1 MEPFRLGSRYYFSRL
16 NEEEKITYRR
26 IYDFWHAGGTEARIL
41 MPGLGF
47 QFPSGLPLFDL
58 VTYILEDNP
67 HLFHLEITHFHYQ
80 RQGAYVTITTNNVY
94 TPEEYQQIYTQLIR
108 RTGEIVQMARRYST
122 DVEKLR
128 FLHDYLA
135 QSVTYR
141 KDESNPRTAREIHTI
156 VGSLLNRFCVC
167 DGYARAFRLLCD
179 QLHISCIVVSGT
191 GHSAADTGPHAWNV
205 VKFDSNVYHVDVT
218 WDSNLGV
225 VAGELSDYYFLR
237 GDRFFFQD
245 HSWDASLPPHSQR
258 LSQAVS
264 DPNPSGDGAVHLQ
277 PGPQRPDHV
286 PGRTAGSN
294 FRQCGPDAG
303 RHRYHPPQPQSV
315 PVPETSV
322 HSVLPCSPADGG
334 SPVQPRDSV
343 TQRTKERCQ
352 PGIVFQTA
360 VFFVSHNVSAGKPG

>member
-245 HSWDASLPPHSQR
+245 HSWDASLYHPIPKDYPRPCLTQTLPEMEQYICSQVR
-258 LSQAVS
+258 KGLTMFRVELPEAISDSAALMQAVT
-264 DPNPSGDGAVHLQ
+264 DIIRRNPKVFRFRRLQ
-277 PGPQRPDHV
+277 STQYYPAPL
-286 PGRTAGSN
+286 RTG
-294 FRQCGPDAG
+294 
-303 RHRYHPPQPQSV
+303 
-315 PVPETSV
+315 
-322 HSVLPCSPADGG
+322 VLRFS
-334 SPVQPRDSV
+334 R
-343 TQRTKERCQ
+343 
-352 PGIVFQTA
+352 GIL
-360 VFFVSHNVSAGKPG
+360 